1 MSDENK
7 KSPFT
12 SRFDRAE
19 FGKRI
24 RKARKGQDFTQKEL
38 AEMTWKNREGSY
50 ISNFETDRNA
60 TTLDGAVE
68 IANALGVSLDYLCCR
83 DDFIKRPITMGDIA
97 RVLLLLPFLSGI
109 DYEVVDEY
117 INSDSS
123 AQDSGNTSTKKK
135 RVAFIKVKKKPL
147 NKFLDEYW
155 RKLTYRTKY
164 SDFVKWMETSLAEL
178 DTIPAWEKRDEIKW
192 DQHVNPRESW
202 TFPEEKFK
210 PLIWNWN
217 FPDIPK
223 GVGNDMSEKTNS
235 AGE

>member
-97 RVLLLLPFLSGI
+97 RSLMILPFLNGVKFQIMREDVDNLASEGNFWGTKQIPTIEIKSGSLRRFLCQ
-109 DYEVVDEY
+109 YQA
-117 INSDSS
+117 NLNRSDPKDFLNWL
-123 AQDSGNTSTKKK
+123 QGELEKLDNT
-135 RVAFIKVKKKPL
+135 
-147 NKFLDEYW
+147 
-155 RKLTYRTKY
+155 
-164 SDFVKWMETSLAEL
+164 
-178 DTIPAWEKRDEIKW
+178 PAWNEKNNGKW
-192 DQHVNPRESW
+192 GRYAERQREKY
-202 TFPEEKFK
+202 FPEDKLQT
-210 PLIWNWN
+210 LIWNQGADYSIELD
-217 FPDIPK
+217 DIDTDFL
-223 GVGNDMSEKTNS
+223 GRDDIDG
-235 AGE
+235 